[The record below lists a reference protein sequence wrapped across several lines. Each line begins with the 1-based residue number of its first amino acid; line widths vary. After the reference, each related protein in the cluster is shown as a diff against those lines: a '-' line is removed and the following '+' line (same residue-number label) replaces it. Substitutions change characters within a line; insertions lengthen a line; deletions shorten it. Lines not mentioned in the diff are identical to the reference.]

1 MKRARDDL
9 VRRFLDIEAA
19 VGDDDEDEE
28 GDEEDNDGASP
39 GVLDWCP
46 SYRRI

>member
-28 GDEEDNDGASP
+28 GDEEDNDGA
-39 GVLDWCP
+39 LMRLLTD
-46 SYRRI
+46 